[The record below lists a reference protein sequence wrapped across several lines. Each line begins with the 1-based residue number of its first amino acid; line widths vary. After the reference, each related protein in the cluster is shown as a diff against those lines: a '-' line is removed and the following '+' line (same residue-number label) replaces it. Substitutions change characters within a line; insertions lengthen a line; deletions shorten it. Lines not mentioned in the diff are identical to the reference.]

1 MPTATSATKS
11 RRVERSAAARG
22 EPTGDGP
29 ARRANRASHVID
41 RALVYHDLA
50 ARHGL
55 TTATLAKRVRRSK
68 GYVSLHLRLA
78 AAIVGMEPAE
88 QAAMRH
94 PAITWRLV
102 QRVVRGDTR
111 VQTDAEQ
118 RQAIVALRQKLRDA
132 VGGFSS
138 ETVDRRRHR
147 KGRAPGAPLLERFD
161 PRAFATDPAQYV
173 AAHLDALVRV
183 HEAVARQALQALDL
197 ALARDR
203 VGGLSLTAIRRL
215 SRADLAA
222 VIDRSRVALTPE
234 QEAALDA
241 LSAASRILAGLR
253 PVEAIARAAA
263 RAAARSTVE
272 TPRPAEPPPP
282 TQRIQPPLYE
292 PEELEADLAE

>member
-1 MPTATSATKS
+1 MPTATSDDT
-11 RRVERSAAARG
+11 RVREGTRAR
-22 EPTGDGP
+22 
-29 ARRANRASHVID
+29 ARRGASDVGTQGRRGRAPHVID
-41 RALVYHDLA
+41 RALEYHDLA
-50 ARHGL
+50 ERHGL
-55 TTATLAKRVRRSK
+55 TMAALAKRVRRSK

-78 AAIVGMEPAE
+78 AAVAGMEPAE

-111 VQTDAEQ
+111 VQTEAER
-118 RQAIVALRQKLRDA
+118 RQAVVALRQKLRDA

-161 PRAFATDPAQYV
+161 PRAFATDPAGYV

-203 VGGLSLTAIRRL
+203 VGGRPLSSIRRL

-222 VIDRSRVALTPE
+222 VIDRSRSSLTPE

-241 LSAASRILAGLR
+241 LSAGSRVLAGLR
-253 PVEAIARAAA
+253 PVEAVA
-263 RAAARSTVE
+263 RAAARSVAE
-272 TPRPAEPPPP
+272 EPRPAVPSAP
-282 TQRIQPPLYE
+282 THQPFAAPLYD
-292 PEELEADLAE
+292 PAELEADLAE

>member
-1 MPTATSATKS
+1 
-11 RRVERSAAARG
+11 
-22 EPTGDGP
+22 
-29 ARRANRASHVID
+29 VID
-41 RALVYHDLA
+41 RALAYRDLA
-50 ARHGL
+50 ERQRL
-55 TTATLAKRVRRSK
+55 TAAALAKRLRRSK

-78 AAIVGMEPAE
+78 AAVVGMEPAE

-111 VQTDAEQ
+111 VQTDAER
-118 RQAIVALRQKLRDA
+118 RQAVVALRQKLRDA

-161 PRAFATDPAQYV
+161 PRTFASDPAGYV

-197 ALARDR
+197 ALARER
-203 VGGLSLTAIRRL
+203 VGGLSLAALRRL
-215 SRADLAA
+215 SRPQLAA
-222 VIDRSRVALTPE
+222 VIDRSRTALTSE

-241 LSAASRILAGLR
+241 LSAASRVLAGLR
-253 PVEAIARAAA
+253 PVEAMARAAA
-263 RAAARSTVE
+263 HPESSE
-272 TPRPAEPPPP
+272 PRPVAPMPSPPG
-282 TQRIQPPLYE
+282 TQLPLYDAD
-292 PEELEADLAE
+292 ELEADLTE